1 MTFRKAFI
9 VGDRKY
15 MSLKIDHVSK
25 IYHNTKKS
33 VLRDASL
40 EVEHGEFVCLV
51 GPSGCGKST
60 LLNLI
65 AGLELPTEGTIT
77 LNGKEITG
85 PGSDRVV
92 MFQEPALFP
101 WLNVLDNV
109 KFGMKAAG
117 IEEEEQNKRAE
128 KYLRMVHLFHYANYK
143 ISELSGGM
151 RQRAALARA
160 LSMDSKVLLMDE
172 PFSALDKQTKNMLR
186 DEIEHI
192 WMETKK
198 TVVFVTHSVE
208 EAVFFGTRV
217 VLMGVNPGGIRKI
230 VPIELERPR
239 QIDSKEFVELR
250 ADLLKLLRKEVEK
263 VAREAE
269 GIKSL

>member
-1 MTFRKAFI
+1 
-9 VGDRKY
+9 
-15 MSLKIDHVSK
+15 MSLKIENVSK
-25 IYHNTKKS
+25 MYPNAKKAILKD
-33 VLRDASL
+33 VSL
-40 EVEHGEFVCLV
+40 EVMPGEFVCLV

-65 AGLELPTEGTIT
+65 AGLELPSEGKIT

-101 WLNVLDNV
+101 WLNVIDNV

-117 IEEEEQNKRAE
+117 MEEREQEERAE
-128 KYLRMVHLFHYANYK
+128 KYLRMVHLLNYRNYK

-160 LSMDSKVLLMDE
+160 LTMDSQVLLMDE
-172 PFSALDKQTKNMLR
+172 PFSALDKQTKNILR
-186 DEIEHI
+186 DEIEKI

-208 EAVFFGTRV
+208 EAVFFGTSV
-217 VLMGVNPGGIRKI
+217 VLMGVYPGGIRKI

-250 ADLLKLLRKEVEK
+250 AELLKLLRKEVEK
-263 VAREAE
+263 VAKQA
-269 GIKSL
+269 G

>member
-1 MTFRKAFI
+1 
-9 VGDRKY
+9 
-15 MSLKIDHVSK
+15 MSLKMEHVSK
-25 IYHNTKKS
+25 KYDNTKKS
-33 VLRDASL
+33 ILNDVSL
-40 EVEHGEFVCLV
+40 EVENGEFVCLV

-65 AGLELPTEGTIT
+65 AGLELPTAGTLT
-77 LNGKEITG
+77 LNGREITG

-109 KFGMKAAG
+109 KFGMRAAG
-117 IEEEEQNKRAE
+117 IEKEEQDRRAE
-128 KYLRMVHLFHYANYK
+128 KYLRMVHLLGYTEYR

-160 LSMDSKVLLMDE
+160 LTMDSEVLLMDE
-172 PFSALDKQTKNMLR
+172 PFSALDKQTKNILR
-186 DEIEHI
+186 DEIENI

-217 VLMGVNPGGIRKI
+217 VLMGVNPGGIRNI
-230 VPIELERPR
+230 VSVDLERPR

-263 VAREAE
+263 VAVEERK
-269 GIKSL
+269 G

>member
-1 MTFRKAFI
+1 
-9 VGDRKY
+9 
-15 MSLKIDHVSK
+15 MSLKIEHVSK
-25 IYHNTKKS
+25 TYNNTKKA
-33 VLRDASL
+33 VLKDASL
-40 EVEHGEFVCLV
+40 EVKSGEFVCLV

-65 AGLELPTEGTIT
+65 AGLELPTEGKIT
-77 LNGKEITG
+77 LNEREITG

-109 KFGMKAAG
+109 TFGMRAAG
-117 IEEEEQNKRAE
+117 VEKKEQKERAE
-128 KYLRMVHLFHYANYK
+128 KYLRMVHLLSYANYR

-160 LSMDSKVLLMDE
+160 LAMDSQVLLMDE
-172 PFSALDKQTKNMLR
+172 PFSALDKQTKNILR
-186 DEIEHI
+186 DEIEKI

-217 VLMGVNPGGIRKI
+217 ILMGVRPGGIRKI

-239 QIDSKEFVELR
+239 QIDSREFVELR
-250 ADLLKLLRKEVEK
+250 AELLKLLRKEVEK
-263 VAREAE
+263 VAREGLE
-269 GIKSL
+269 SL